1 MSKLFAGC
9 ALALCVAAL
18 SAGPAA
24 ATHSEGVGPGYDFVN
39 GTGSV
44 FVVIPPFGPFDV
56 QLHVN
61 ARSSANGENA
71 RGHFWTNLAGA
82 LTVNLRGHVTC
93 MKVQN
98 HNVSLSGRID
108 ESSIG
113 FPPVGSGIFA
123 FGVDAGE
130 GSKSS
135 GDGVLGIPIGQPLQ
149 NCPDPVSDGVL
160 VRQGNFVAHDAVP
173 VP

>member
-1 MSKLFAGC
+1 MTKVFACC
-9 ALALCVAAL
+9 ALALIVAAL
-18 SAGPAA
+18 GAGPAA
-24 ATHSEGVGPGYDFVN
+24 ATHNDGVGPDFDFVN
-39 GTGSV
+39 GTGRV
-44 FVVIPPFGPFDV
+44 FVVVPPFGPFDV

-61 ARSSANGENA
+61 ARTSASGDNP
-71 RGHFWTNLAGA
+71 RGQFWTTLEGA

-93 MKVQN
+93 MIVKG

-108 ESSIG
+108 RSSIG

-130 GSKSS
+130 GANSP

-149 NCPDPVSDGVL
+149 NCPEPVSDGVL
-160 VRQGNFVAHDAVP
+160 VRQGNFVAHDAAP
-173 VP
+173 AP

>member
-1 MSKLFAGC
+1 MRKLFAGC
-9 ALALCVAAL
+9 ALALCAAAL
-18 SAGPAA
+18 GASPAA
-24 ATHSEGVGPGYDFVN
+24 ATHNDGVGPAFDFVN

-44 FVVIPPFGPFDV
+44 FVVVPPFGPFDV

-61 ARSSANGENA
+61 ARSSATGENP
-71 RGHFWTNLAGA
+71 RGSFWTTLSGA

-93 MKVQN
+93 LKVQG

-130 GSKSS
+130 GANSP

-160 VRQGNFVAHDAVP
+160 VRQGNFVAHDAVAAP
-173 VP
+173 

>member
-1 MSKLFAGC
+1 MRKLFAC
-9 ALALCVAAL
+9 FVPALLVAAL

-24 ATHSEGVGPGYDFVN
+24 ATHNSGVGPGYDFVT

-44 FVVIPPFGPFDV
+44 FVVVPPFGPFDV

-61 ARSSANGENA
+61 ARSSANGDNP
-71 RGHFWTNLAGA
+71 RGSFWTTLEGA

-93 MKVQN
+93 MQVQD

-173 VP
+173 LP